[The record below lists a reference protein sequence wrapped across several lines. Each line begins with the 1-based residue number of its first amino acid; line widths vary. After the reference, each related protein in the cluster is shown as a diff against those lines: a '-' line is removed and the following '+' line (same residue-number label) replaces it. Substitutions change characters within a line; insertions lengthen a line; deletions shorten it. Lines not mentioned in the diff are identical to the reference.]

1 MKCILILESK
11 LISHNFGKLY
21 QEPVPTLHTLSMT
34 EIGTTDYRSV
44 QVILL
49 VNNSDD
55 TKRRIAEELGK
66 DLTIKL
72 YRAFVQD
79 ILDTLDSSD
88 LRYAI
93 SLYPENSDIYEWL
106 DRDVSVYAQ
115 RGSTPVE
122 RVKNT
127 FLDAFS
133 RGERKVMV
141 LVSDIP
147 DIPPEEIMEAIYSFK
162 DSDVVIG
169 PSVDGGYNLIGFS
182 DESFRESAFDNI
194 SWGTD
199 MAFADTAE
207 KLGGMKIYLLSPWP
221 DIDTIANLRSLLR
234 DKRNPKFQSSHTM
247 EVLSET
253 SLINKFSCGI

>member
-1 MKCILILESK
+1 
-11 LISHNFGKLY
+11 
-21 QEPVPTLHTLSMT
+21 MT
-34 EIGTTDYRSV
+34 EIGTTDYRGV

-55 TKRRIAEELGK
+55 TKHRIAEELGK
-66 DLTIKL
+66 DLTIRL
-72 YRAFVQD
+72 YRAFVHD

-93 SLYPENSDIYEWL
+93 SLYPENSDVSEWL
-106 DRDVSVYAQ
+106 DRNVDIYAQ
-115 RGSTPVE
+115 RGDTPIE

-127 FLDAFS
+127 FVDAFS
-133 RGERKVMV
+133 RGEKNVMV

-147 DIPPEEIMEAIYSFK
+147 DIPAEEVMEAIYSFK

-182 DESFRESAFDNI
+182 EESFRESAFDNI

-247 EVLSET
+247 KILSET
-253 SLINKFSCGI
+253 NLDSKSSCGV

>member
-1 MKCILILESK
+1 
-11 LISHNFGKLY
+11 
-21 QEPVPTLHTLSMT
+21 MT
-34 EIGTTDYRSV
+34 EIGTTDYRGV

-55 TKRRIAEELGK
+55 TKHRIAEELGK
-66 DLTIKL
+66 DLTIRL
-72 YRAFVQD
+72 YRAFVHD

-93 SLYPENSDIYEWL
+93 SLYPENSDVSEWL
-106 DRDVSVYAQ
+106 DRNVDIYAQ
-115 RGSTPVE
+115 RGDTPIE

-127 FLDAFS
+127 FVDAFS
-133 RGERKVMV
+133 RGEKNVMV

-147 DIPPEEIMEAIYSFK
+147 DIPAEEVMEAIYSFK

-169 PSVDGGYNLIGFS
+169 PSVDDGYNLIGFS
-182 DESFRESAFDNI
+182 EESFRESAFDNI

-247 EVLSET
+247 KILSET
-253 SLINKFSCGI
+253 NLVSKSSCGV